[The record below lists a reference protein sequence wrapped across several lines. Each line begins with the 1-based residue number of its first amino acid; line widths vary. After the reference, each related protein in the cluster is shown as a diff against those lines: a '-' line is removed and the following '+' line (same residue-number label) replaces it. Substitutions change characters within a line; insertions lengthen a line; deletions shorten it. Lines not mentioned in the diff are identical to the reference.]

1 MNIIKSLKPIHK
13 MQYELKE
20 KHENRYFDYL
30 KKRYGIKRA
39 NNFIH
44 AG

>member
-1 MNIIKSLKPIHK
+1 MISSLKPEIK
-13 MQYELKE
+13 TRYELKE
-20 KHENRYFDYL
+20 KYEKRYIDYL

-44 AG
+44 TY